1 MKSPVLIAEKF
12 NAIDAHDDTLESF
25 LVNPARGRRR
35 KASVEVTLFRHW
47 ENKRRAI
54 TFIDTANVE
63 LVVDAT
69 VLYDNCPS
77 NTAGL
82 SATTDMK
89 ELESVIRRH
98 KKTWNVRYDKS
109 LDPTPAKF
117 LSISNLVLFKVR
129 LFGGTALILARS
141 FNIKSTAQSD
151 SG

>member
-1 MKSPVLIAEKF
+1 MKSPALIAEKF

-25 LVNPARGRRR
+25 LVNPASGRRR

-47 ENKRRAI
+47 KNKRRVI

-69 VLYDNCPS
+69 VLYDNGPS

-141 FNIKSTAQSD
+141 FNIKSIAQSD
-151 SG
+151 LG